1 LIFSTKWS
9 ILDSITIK
17 KEVNQMVRRVLVSP
31 LTMLGLFLVAA
42 IIILAIFAPW
52 IAPKDPLEV
61 NLGQK
66 LLPPSSEHWFGTDE
80 VGRDILSR
88 IIFGT
93 RISLKIGLLVV
104 VIAFPIGTVLGAIA
118 GYVGGMVDQVI
129 MRMTDIFLSFPGIIL
144 SMSIAA
150 ALGPSIENVLLALA
164 ITWWPWYT
172 RIVRSSVLSIKSSE
186 FIESARAIGANP
198 LRILFKDI
206 IPNSIAPA
214 SIQAS
219 LDLGFVILAAAG
231 LSFIGLGA
239 QPPSP
244 EWGAMLSSSR
254 EILRDAWWAATF
266 PGLAILLTVLGFNLL
281 GDGLRDLLDPKN
293 R

>member
-1 LIFSTKWS
+1 
-9 ILDSITIK
+9 
-17 KEVNQMVRRVLVSP
+17 MVRRIIYSP
-31 LTMLGLFLVAA
+31 LTLLGL
-42 IIILAIFAPW
+42 IIVIVILATAAFAPL
-52 IAPKDPLEV
+52 IAPYSPTEV
-61 NLGQK
+61 NLLSK
-66 LLPPSSEHWFGTDE
+66 LQGPSVAHWFGTDE
-80 VGRDILSR
+80 VGRDIFSR
-88 IIFGT
+88 IVYGT
-93 RISLKIGLLVV
+93 RISLKIGILVV
-104 VIAFPIGTVLGAIA
+104 AIAFPIGTILGAIA
-118 GYVGGMVDQVI
+118 GYVGGKVDQVI
-129 MRMTDIFLSFPGIIL
+129 MRLTDIFLSFPGIIL
-144 SMSIAA
+144 AMSIAA

-186 FIESARAIGANP
+186 FIEASRAIGANP
-198 LRILFKDI
+198 IRILFKEV

-254 EILRDAWWAATF
+254 EIIRDAWWAATF
-266 PGLAILLTVLGFNLL
+266 PGIAILITVLGFNLL
-281 GDGLRDLLDPKN
+281 GDGLRDVLDPKQ

>member
-1 LIFSTKWS
+1 MI
-9 ILDSITIK
+9 
-17 KEVNQMVRRVLVSP
+17 RRIVSSP
-31 LTMLGLFLVAA
+31 LTLVGFIIVFLLLIAA
-42 IIILAIFAPW
+42 VFAPF
-52 IAPKDPLEV
+52 IATHSPTEV
-61 NLGQK
+61 NLLNK
-66 LLPPSSEHWFGTDE
+66 LKGPSAEHWFGTDE
-80 VGRDILSR
+80 VGRDIFSR
-88 IIFGT
+88 IIFGA

-104 VIAFPIGTVLGAIA
+104 AIAFPVGTILGAIA
-118 GYVGGMVDQVI
+118 GYVGGRVDQVI
-129 MRMTDIFLSFPGIIL
+129 MRLTDIFLSFPGIIL
-144 SMSIAA
+144 AMSIAA

-172 RIVRSSVLSIKSSE
+172 RIVRSSVLSIKNSE
-186 FIESARAIGANP
+186 FIESSRALGANP
-198 LRILFKDI
+198 IRILVKDI

-266 PGLAILLTVLGFNLL
+266 PGIAILITVLGFNLL
-281 GDGLRDLLDPKN
+281 GDGLRDVLDPKQ

>member
-1 LIFSTKWS
+1 
-9 ILDSITIK
+9 
-17 KEVNQMVRRVLVSP
+17 
-31 LTMLGLFLVAA
+31 MLGIFLVAM
-42 IIILAIFAPW
+42 IVFLAIFAPW
-52 IAPKDPLEV
+52 IAPKDPLQV
-61 NLGQK
+61 NLAQK
-66 LLPPSSEHWFGTDE
+66 LLPPSSEHLFGTDE

-104 VIAFPIGTVLGAIA
+104 LISFPIGTVLGAIA
-118 GYVGGMVDQVI
+118 GFVGGMVDQII
-129 MRMTDIFLSFPGIIL
+129 MRITDIFLSFPGIIL
-144 SMSIAA
+144 AMSIAA

-164 ITWWPWYT
+164 LTWWPWYT
-172 RIVRSSVLSIKSSE
+172 RIVRSSVLSIKNSE
-186 FIESARAIGANP
+186 FVESARAIGANP
-198 LRILFKDI
+198 IRILFKEI

-254 EILRDAWWAATF
+254 ENLRDAWWAATF
-266 PGLAILLTVLGFNLL
+266 PGIAILLTVLGFNLL

>member
-1 LIFSTKWS
+1 ML
-9 ILDSITIK
+9 
-17 KEVNQMVRRVLVSP
+17 RRFFASP
-31 LTMLGLFLVAA
+31 LTVIGFVFVLVLLVLALFS
-42 IIILAIFAPW
+42 PQ
-52 IAPKDPLEV
+52 IATHDPLEV
-61 NLGQK
+61 NITNK
-66 LLPPSSEHWFGTDE
+66 LQPPSDEHIFGTDE
-80 VGRDILSR
+80 VGRDIFSR
-88 IIFGT
+88 IVYGS

-104 VIAFPIGTVLGAIA
+104 LISFPIGTILGAIA
-118 GYVGGMVDQVI
+118 GYFGGVVDQVI

-144 SMSIAA
+144 AMSIAA

-164 ITWWPWYT
+164 VVWWPWYT

-186 FIESARAIGANP
+186 FIEASRAIGANP
-198 LRILFKDI
+198 FRILFKDI
-206 IPNSIAPA
+206 LPNSIAPA

-254 EILRDAWWAATF
+254 EILREAWWAATF
-266 PGLAILLTVLGFNLL
+266 PGLAILFTVLGFNLL
-281 GDGLRDLLDPKN
+281 GDGLRDVLDPKQ

>member
-1 LIFSTKWS
+1 
-9 ILDSITIK
+9 
-17 KEVNQMVRRVLVSP
+17 MVRRVLVSP

>member
-1 LIFSTKWS
+1 MARRIF
-9 ILDSITIK
+9 
-17 KEVNQMVRRVLVSP
+17 QSP
-31 LTMLGLFLVAA
+31 LTLIGLLVVIL
-42 IIILAIFAPW
+42 IIVLAIFAPW
-52 IAPKDPLEV
+52 IAPKDPLQV
-61 NLGQK
+61 NIGQK

-88 IIFGT
+88 IIYGT

-104 VIAFPIGTVLGAIA
+104 LIAFPIGTILGAVA
-118 GYVGGMVDQVI
+118 GYMGGIVDQTI
-129 MRMTDIFLSFPGIIL
+129 MRITDIFLSFPGIIL
-144 SMSIAA
+144 AMSIAA

-172 RIVRSSVLSIKSSE
+172 RIVRSSVLSIKNSE
-186 FIESARAIGANP
+186 FVESARALGANP
-198 LRILFKDI
+198 IRILFKEI

-266 PGLAILLTVLGFNLL
+266 PGMAILLTVLGFNLL

>member
-1 LIFSTKWS
+1 MIRRIF
-9 ILDSITIK
+9 L
-17 KEVNQMVRRVLVSP
+17 SP
-31 LTMLGLFLVAA
+31 LTMLGLFLVVL
-42 IIILAIFAPW
+42 IIVLAIFAPW
-52 IAPKDPLEV
+52 IAPKDPLQV
-61 NLGQK
+61 NLSQK

-88 IIFGT
+88 IIYGT

-104 VIAFPIGTVLGAIA
+104 LISFPIGTILGAIA

-129 MRMTDIFLSFPGIIL
+129 MRITDIFLSFPGIIL
-144 SMSIAA
+144 AMSIAA

-172 RIVRSSVLSIKSSE
+172 RIVRSSVLSIKNSE

-198 LRILFKDI
+198 IRILFKEI
-206 IPNSIAPA
+206 IPNTIAPA

-254 EILRDAWWAATF
+254 EILRDAWWSATF

>member
-1 LIFSTKWS
+1 MARRLFS
-9 ILDSITIK
+9 
-17 KEVNQMVRRVLVSP
+17 SP
-31 LTMLGLFLVAA
+31 LTLIGLFIVLM
-42 IIILAIFAPW
+42 IIVLTIFAPW
-52 IAPKDPLEV
+52 ISPKDPLEV

-80 VGRDILSR
+80 VGRDIFSR
-88 IIFGT
+88 IIYGT

-104 VIAFPIGTVLGAIA
+104 VIAFPVGTVLGAIA
-118 GYVGGMVDQVI
+118 GFVGGVVDQII
-129 MRMTDIFLSFPGIIL
+129 MRITDIFLSFPGIIL
-144 SMSIAA
+144 AMSIAA

-172 RIVRSSVLSIKSSE
+172 RIVRSSVLSIKNAE
-186 FIESARAIGANP
+186 FVESARVIGANP
-198 LRILFKDI
+198 IRVLFKEI

-266 PGLAILLTVLGFNLL
+266 PGLAILVTVLGFNLL

>member
-1 LIFSTKWS
+1 MARR
-9 ILDSITIK
+9 IL
-17 KEVNQMVRRVLVSP
+17 QSP
-31 LTMLGLFLVAA
+31 LTLIGLIVVIL
-42 IIILAIFAPW
+42 IIVLAIFAPW
-52 IAPKDPLEV
+52 IAPKDPLQV
-61 NLGQK
+61 NIGQK

-88 IIFGT
+88 IIYGT

-104 VIAFPIGTVLGAIA
+104 LIAFPIGTILGAVA
-118 GYVGGMVDQVI
+118 GYMGGIVDQTI
-129 MRMTDIFLSFPGIIL
+129 MRITDIFLSFPGIIL
-144 SMSIAA
+144 AMSIAA

-172 RIVRSSVLSIKSSE
+172 RIVRSSVLSIKNSE
-186 FIESARAIGANP
+186 FVESARALGANP
-198 LRILFKDI
+198 IRILFKEI

-266 PGLAILLTVLGFNLL
+266 PGMAILLTVLGFNLL

>member
-1 LIFSTKWS
+1 
-9 ILDSITIK
+9 
-17 KEVNQMVRRVLVSP
+17 
-31 LTMLGLFLVAA
+31 
-42 IIILAIFAPW
+42 
-52 IAPKDPLEV
+52 
-61 NLGQK
+61 
-66 LLPPSSEHWFGTDE
+66 
-80 VGRDILSR
+80 
-88 IIFGT
+88 
-93 RISLKIGLLVV
+93 
-104 VIAFPIGTVLGAIA
+104 
-118 GYVGGMVDQVI
+118 
-129 MRMTDIFLSFPGIIL
+129 
-144 SMSIAA
+144 
-150 ALGPSIENVLLALA
+150 LA

-172 RIVRSSVLSIKSSE
+172 RIVRSSVLSIRSSE
-186 FIESARAIGANP
+186 FIESAKAIGANP
-198 LRILFKDI
+198 LRILFKEI
-206 IPNSIAPA
+206 IPNAIAPA

-281 GDGLRDLLDPKN
+281 GDGMRDLFDPKN